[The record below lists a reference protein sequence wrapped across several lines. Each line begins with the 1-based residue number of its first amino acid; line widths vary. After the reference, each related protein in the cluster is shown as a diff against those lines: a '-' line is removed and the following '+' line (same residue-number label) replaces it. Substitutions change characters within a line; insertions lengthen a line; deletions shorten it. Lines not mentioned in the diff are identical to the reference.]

1 MPWLL
6 LMAGAAILPLLQQGA
21 ASLDSASATEAGKTD
36 AGTSLANRARLEA
49 NIALYQHDPAK
60 APGWTDAQWAAFGLF
75 AAAAGIGIAGQV
87 KRKRKG
93 RR

>member
-6 LMAGAAILPLLQQGA
+6 LLAGASILPLLQQGV
-21 ASLDSASATEAGKTD
+21 ASLDSASAQAPTD
-36 AGTSLANRARLEA
+36 TGTALANRARLEA

-75 AAAAGIGIAGQV
+75 AAAAGIAVAGQV